1 MSATVQPVVITP
13 DLDRSLQFYTALFG
27 AVEHLRIPEDG
38 PTFYVGLTIG
48 NGELGLASEAGVDVT
63 AAPRIL
69 ISIEVA
75 DVDGLLDQVE
85 PAGGKLLGPPTDM
98 PWGQRVAH
106 IQDPDGNPLNLT
118 QPLQP

>member
-48 NGELGLASEAGVDVT
+48 NGEPAWPPRPGSTSPRPHAS
-63 AAPRIL
+63 
-69 ISIEVA
+69 
-75 DVDGLLDQVE
+75 
-85 PAGGKLLGPPTDM
+85 
-98 PWGQRVAH
+98 
-106 IQDPDGNPLNLT
+106 
-118 QPLQP
+118 